1 MSDGTIHLSQRSI
14 APTGIDANTSGLWVD
29 SDGQIKV
36 TQSSGSSAFL
46 GGSQQQEVLYSETL
60 SGTGIFDVDLS
71 SAYNQS
77 FDHLILRALL
87 RGSVAAIVDEA
98 YLFFNGD
105 TTTTNYVFY
114 MLYGGTAHNHQTS
127 TTPKIGTCPAASS
140 IANDYGIYTINL
152 PNYSE
157 TSKNKILYSQS
168 AARRDS
174 GQLYITPSGVSWTNT
189 AAINQITL
197 QPDGYATDSFVAGS
211 YLEIIG
217 VKNL

>member
-1 MSDGTIHLSQRSI
+1 MPDNGVLTLAQRGGDPSAPAVGYSSIFTTGSGIYQIDPLGTVER
-14 APTGIDANTSGLWVD
+14 
-29 SDGQIKV
+29 
-36 TQSSGSSAFL
+36 L
-46 GGSQQQEVLYSETL
+46 GGTQQNDVLYSETL
-60 SGTGIFDVDLS
+60 SGTGIFDVTGISQD
-71 SAYNQS
+71 Y
-77 FDHLILRALL
+77 DHLILRALL
-87 RGSVAAIVDEA
+87 RGSVADIVDEA